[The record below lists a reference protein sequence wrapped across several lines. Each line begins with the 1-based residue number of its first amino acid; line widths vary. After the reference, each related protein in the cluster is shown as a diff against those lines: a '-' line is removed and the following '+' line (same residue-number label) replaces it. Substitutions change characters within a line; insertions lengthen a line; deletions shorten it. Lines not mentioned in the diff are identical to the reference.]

1 MCLLDALWMKEVKT
15 IVDETSS
22 IIKDFIM
29 KLNFE
34 YHNICTINQ
43 KYVLDDEDSHF
54 MNKKLLI

>member
-34 YHNICTINQ
+34 YHNIYTINQ